1 MLSNTSTEW
10 APWYVIPA
18 DRKWFMRIGV
28 GAVLVS
34 ALMEIDPSFPTVS
47 DDHRRRLLEAKKG
60 LEAEAPE
67 GAAPDPFEE
76 KQKV

>member
-1 MLSNTSTEW
+1 
-10 APWYVIPA
+10 
-18 DRKWFMRIGV
+18 
-28 GAVLVS
+28 
-34 ALMEIDPSFPTVS
+34 MEIDPSFPTVS